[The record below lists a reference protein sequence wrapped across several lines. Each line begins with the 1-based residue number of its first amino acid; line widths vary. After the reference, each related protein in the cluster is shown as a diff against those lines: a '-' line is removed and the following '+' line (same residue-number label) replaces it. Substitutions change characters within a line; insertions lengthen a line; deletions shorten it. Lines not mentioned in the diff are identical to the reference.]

1 MISSGIFW
9 ALILIFG
16 FIGISFTLDKLGLLE
31 PLGMELSGPLLMWK
45 TKKGRDLIEKIAQ
58 KKRFW
63 EIYGSIGLVIVG
75 IAMILIFLLVAFNAY
90 MATAIPAEHAPQ
102 AEEILVIPGVN
113 PFIPVGYGILSLA
126 VGIIV
131 HEFSH
136 GILSRVADV
145 KIKSLGLIFL
155 VVPLGAFVEPDED
168 ELEKTERIKRDR
180 MFAAGATSNI
190 VLAIVLILIFSMFF
204 MGSVSAEEDGV
215 MIRGVFED
223 TPAADAN
230 MQSYEQIV
238 KIDEEEI
245 TGIRDMESIDID
257 ITETNEENEKVLR
270 KVDVRIRRGKD
281 YRHEDVNVGLVVVG
295 IAEGSPAKDAGLE
308 TSIILYQID
317 NETIRNRNDLNNI
330 LKEKTED
337 QKIELTYWQKDN
349 SEYEKKYA
357 NLTLEDG
364 RMGINIQYFGIVYED
379 ANWIPNLLSRPIT
392 AGETGLQPMRFYF
405 QNAATYISLPLLGL
419 SPVPEEITGLYE
431 ISGPLSILPTSS
443 FWLIANSLYWVFWLN
458 ILLGLFNAL
467 PAVPLDGG
475 HLFRDGVEALSEKLG
490 LNEEVGEKLS
500 SGITYALALLVLFLL
515 MWSMIGPRI

>member
-1 MISSGIFW
+1 MISSGFLL
-9 ALILIFG
+9 ALILIVG
-16 FIGISFTLDKLGLLE
+16 FVGGMLILEKLGLLE
-31 PLGMELSGPLLMWK
+31 PLGMEMSGPLLMWK
-45 TKKGRDLIEKIAQ
+45 TKKGRNLIERIAQ

-63 EIYGSIGLVIVG
+63 EIYGSIGLFVVG
-75 IAMILIFLLVAFNAY
+75 VAMILIFLLVAFNAY

-102 AEEILVIPGVN
+102 AEEILVIPGIN

-145 KIKSLGLIFL
+145 DIKSLGLIFL

-168 ELEKTERIKRDR
+168 QIEKTERIKRDR

-190 VLAIVLILIFSMFF
+190 ILAIVLVLIFSTLF

-215 MIRGVFED
+215 MIRRIYEG
-223 TPAADAN
+223 TPAAETD

-238 KIDEEEI
+238 EIDGKDI
-245 TGIRDMESIDID
+245 TGISDIESLDIN
-257 ITETNEENEKVLR
+257 ITETNEETLR
-270 KVDVRIRRGKD
+270 KIDVRIRRGKD
-281 YRHEDVNVGLVVVG
+281 YRTVENVSAGLVVIG
-295 IAEGSPAKDAGLE
+295 ILEGFPAHNAGLE
-308 TSIILYQID
+308 PGIILHQID
-317 NETIRNRNDLNNI
+317 NEPVRNRNDLSSI
-330 LKEKTED
+330 LKEKDEE
-337 QKIELTYWQKDN
+337 QEIKLTYWQKNN
-349 SEYEKKYA
+349 SDYERKHI

-364 RMGINIQYFGIVYED
+364 FMGINMGYFGIVYED
-379 ANWIPNLLSRPIT
+379 ADWFPNLLSRPLT

-431 ISGPLSILPTSS
+431 ISGPLSVLPTNV
-443 FWLIANSLYWVFWLN
+443 FWILANSIYWIFWLN

-475 HLFRDGVEALSEKLG
+475 HLFKDGLEALTERLG
-490 LNEEVGEKLS
+490 LGEDLREKVS
-500 SGITYALALLVLFLL
+500 SGITYSVALLVLFLL
-515 MWSMIGPRI
+515 LWSMIGPRV